1 MEQISPATGLL
12 TEQLQASPVG
22 GTGTYSYVWYDDAA
36 LTSPIGQATQTAINL
51 AAGTYWVE
59 VTDQNGCTA
68 SNSVIVTEPVALS
81 VTAAVTS
88 DYNGQDV
95 SCAGATDG
103 EVTATPAD
111 GTGIYS
117 YVWYDDAA
125 LTSPI
130 GQTNYIASGLG
141 AGTYW
146 VEVTDQN
153 GCTASTSVTITEP
166 VVLSV
171 AVAVSSNFNGADISC
186 AGAFD
191 GELTATPADGTGPY
205 NYIWYSNAAL
215 TISIGQNTATAV
227 NLGAGT
233 YWVRVIDA
241 NGCEI
246 VGSATL
252 TDPPAL
258 TLGIT
263 VDSDFNGSDISC
275 NGATDGQVTANAGG
289 GTGVY
294 SYVWYDDAALSSPIG
309 QTTAT
314 ATGLGA
320 GSYWVEVTDV
330 NGCTISASVTLT
342 EPAVV
347 AVTAAVSSNYNGSDI
362 SCFGVADGEATAS
375 PTGGTGSY
383 LYAWYDDAALLSPI
397 GQTTV
402 TATGLDCRNLLGRS
416 HRCKRMCCIHLGYP
430 G

>member
-1 MEQISPATGLL
+1 MT
-12 TEQLQASPVG
+12 VG
-22 GTGTYSYVWYDDAA
+22 
-36 LTSPIGQATQTAINL
+36 Q
-51 AAGTYWVE
+51 
-59 VTDQNGCTA
+59 
-68 SNSVIVTEPVALS
+68 PVA
-81 VTAAVTS
+81 
-88 DYNGQDV
+88 
-95 SCAGATDG
+95 
-103 EVTATPAD
+103 
-111 GTGIYS
+111 
-117 YVWYDDAA
+117 
-125 LTSPI
+125 
-130 GQTNYIASGLG
+130 
-141 AGTYW
+141 
-146 VEVTDQN
+146 
-153 GCTASTSVTITEP
+153 
-166 VVLSV
+166 LSV
-171 AVAVSSNFNGADISC
+171 AVAVSSNYNGFDLRC
-186 AGAFD
+186 TGASD
-191 GELTATPADGTGPY
+191 GAITATPADGTGPY
-205 NYIWYSNAAL
+205 NYIWYSNAAM

-246 VGSATL
+246 MGSATL

-258 TLGIT
+258 TLDIT
-263 VDSDFNGSDISC
+263 VDSDFSGSDISC

-320 GSYWVEVTDV
+320 GEYWVEVTDE

-362 SCFGVADGEATAS
+362 SCLGVADGEVTAS

-402 TATGLDCRNLLGRS
+402 TATGLIAGTYWVEVTDVNGCAASASVTLVDPAPLTVSAAVSSDYNGEDISCNGAADGTVLATPAGGTGIYSYEWFDDAGLTSPIGQTTPSATGPASRNLLGGGDGS
-416 HRCKRMCCIHLGYP
+416 ERMYRIHQCYGNRTSGTYPVAGYNQQL
-430 G
+430 